1 MAKEPQLK
9 ASVVNPGMSFISSS
23 LGEAA
28 FKSILAAFD
37 SREISGKRLLPS
49 AWVSEKTY
57 HDLLVAT
64 GKYLASTPG
73 QRQPKEFFFEMGRFA
88 GTEGVNKYYKSLI
101 RMFDTKFMLARSTFI
116 WGLTHTHGSVKAEA
130 IGKTGAYVY
139 VNDFPTPCKEFCH
152 SMAGYMY
159 AIGELTK
166 AQMIRV
172 EELECVLEG
181 AKRCKYIGEW
191 K

>member
-1 MAKEPQLK
+1 
-9 ASVVNPGMSFISSS
+9 
-23 LGEAA
+23 
-28 FKSILAAFD
+28 
-37 SREISGKRLLPS
+37 
-49 AWVSEKTY
+49 
-57 HDLLVAT
+57 
-64 GKYLASTPG
+64 
-73 QRQPKEFFFEMGRFA
+73 MGRFA

-139 VNDFPTPCKEFCH
+139 VSDFPTPCKEFCH